1 MPQHP
6 DHRSEPEDATK
17 EELEELEEEAAE
29 RNPDE
34 TTRREALELE
44 LEEEGR
50 SDLGKEIGDEMS

>member
-1 MPQHP
+1 MPEHP
-6 DHRSEPEDATK
+6 DHRPEPTDGTK
-17 EELEELEEEAAE
+17 EELEEEAAE

-50 SDLGKEIGDEMS
+50 SDLGAEIGDEMT